1 MNVAAIPQELRDVDR
16 WVVWKAEVRD
26 GKTTKVPFR
35 ADGAGPASSTNPK
48 MWTSFDVEVAFA
60 TMNEAY
66 GIGFVLTI
74 NDPFVALDLD
84 KVLNDGA
91 LNGSELAGATLGT
104 WVAAL
109 NTYTEISPS
118 GTGLRIIG
126 RGRFPEN
133 GRKKGNVEAYSAE
146 RFLTITGD
154 VFRGLGV
161 LRDVPQELLDAF
173 HRAAFPP
180 KADPNLVAIA
190 SRSAPVTI
198 DDRELLERAMA
209 ARNGAAFRDL
219 WEGRWEHRYSSQSE
233 ADLALCSMLAFWT
246 GNDPAR
252 IDRLFRASE
261 LYRDKWEHGPTTGE
275 DDRTC
280 ARRGDIRPVREF
292 ASRAGRGWDAIRV
305 RHVGEGGNR
314 DRVPASR
321 RSRDA
326 GRDAALL
333 RRHR

>member
-1 MNVAAIPQELRDVDR
+1 MEGRSPGRQDHE
-16 WVVWKAEVRD
+16 
-26 GKTTKVPFR
+26 GPFR

-252 IDRLFRASE
+252 IDRSFRASE
-261 LYRDKWEHGPTTGE
+261 LYRDKWEHGPTTGRRRSNMRSE
-275 DDRTC
+275 GRHTPRPRVRVPSGTRLGRDPRP
-280 ARRGDIRPVREF
+280 ARRRRGKPRSRP
-292 ASRAGRGWDAIRV
+292 
-305 RHVGEGGNR
+305 
-314 DRVPASR
+314 RVPT
-321 RSRDA
+321 
-326 GRDAALL
+326 
-333 RRHR
+333 